1 MKKRCVYED
10 VPNKE
15 LEAFR
20 RPKISGRMSNRFFKS
35 FFSVNDVSFA
45 GSTDGVQQ
53 GAVLETMRPMIE
65 AYQRMARQRT
75 DWQCKESALDGSLLT
90 KSDAMSTLSELEP
103 KTLSYVNA
111 GYLDST
117 DDESDC
123 CKEDVR
129 CKEDGDSEEA
139 QEEQE
144 QENESEE
151 REEKKN
157 KRPEKKRRILVPIT
171 GGISS
176 LACLWYALQQKDAC
190 VYLCY
195 VSGMFGANM
204 AGEMRALMQLVQYGR
219 DQNGVPFVE
228 NPANP
233 AGEVVYHP
241 HTRFKVLCMPSQP
254 YRYPDSASVDQLT
267 PDFAGPVHENPH
279 DSRPNGSCPDEQTSM
294 KQHPLSYIM
303 LYRVLLDAA
312 QAWECDTIL
321 FGAYGQ
327 LRELLAATSICFN
340 SITPHNVVFPFEQ
353 RTDALYALQEA
364 SVRSS
369 QMWTSIRQQQQRQQQ
384 QSSGRSES
392 LANNNDSSSA
402 QGSRQNSLRSSSS
415 TFSATANGSTGKKS
429 TFGTVWTTPGPS
441 LMPDVS
447 HYAWTCRGATVLP
460 DVLQQSEAARVTI
473 EERESDRQA
482 KTKQQDDVDSAGTTK
497 SQTKRKRGVS
507 KAGVTAPITK
517 RFLEEFYARREH
529 RGNNLFNWCG
539 NCIDCYMW
547 RSVSWLWHRSVS
559 VASSSSMMNASSEY
573 TTLLTEGYWRYLSER
588 RLLAHVSNSEVV
600 ATKAGLLEQMFSP
613 TAQEAGMDAEASDK
627 TAKESAGS
635 NKKRKTLRGAKSSS
649 RSQMRKKST
658 EHEEE
663 DDEEPDFEPG
673 DDEED
678 HEDEEVNDEDEEAHE
693 EDVEE
698 EDEEEEEEEEELDIA
713 NVGEASNQVGAA
725 GEDEEEE
732 EEAEDDED
740 GNEFYNDLDDE
751 GFAQEDDFDVGD
763 EDDDDGD
770 IDYD

>member
-1 MKKRCVYED
+1 
-10 VPNKE
+10 
-15 LEAFR
+15 
-20 RPKISGRMSNRFFKS
+20 MSNRFLKS

-45 GSTDGVQQ
+45 GSADGVQQ
-53 GAVLETMRPMIE
+53 GTVPETMRPMIE
-65 AYQRMARQRT
+65 AYQRIARHRT

-90 KSDAMSTLSELEP
+90 KSDAMSTVMQSQP
-103 KTLSYVNA
+103 KSISYV
-111 GYLDST
+111 S
-117 DDESDC
+117 DESQDNNNDEHEDRNEDDNAYLEEKQAAEEE
-123 CKEDVR
+123 KE
-129 CKEDGDSEEA
+129 G
-139 QEEQE
+139 EEQE
-144 QENESEE
+144 
-151 REEKKN
+151 EKAKDRGQKDKN
-157 KRPEKKRRILVPIT
+157 KTEEPKKRRILVPIT

-176 LACLWYALQQKDAC
+176 LACLWYALQQRDAC

-204 AGEMRALMQLVQYGR
+204 AGEMRALMQLVRYGR

-254 YRYPDSASVDQLT
+254 YRYPDSASVGQLT
-267 PDFAGPVHENPH
+267 PEFSGPVHENPH
-279 DSRPNGSCPDEQTSM
+279 DSRANGSCPDEQTSM
-294 KQHPLSYIM
+294 KHHPLSYIM

-327 LRELLAATSICFN
+327 LRELLAATSVCFN
-340 SITPHNVVFPFEQ
+340 CISRHNVVFPFEQ

-369 QMWTSIRQQQQRQQQ
+369 QMWTSIRQQQQKQQQ
-384 QSSGRSES
+384 NSGRSES
-392 LANNNDSSSA
+392 LGNNDSSSA
-402 QGSRQNSLRSSSS
+402 QGSRQNSLRSSSAS
-415 TFSATANGSTGKKS
+415 SSFSAGNAANGNRS

-473 EERESDRQA
+473 EERESDRQ
-482 KTKQQDDVDSAGTTK
+482 KKPDQQDDVENASTK

-547 RSVSWLWHRSVS
+547 RSISWLWHRSVS
-559 VASSSSMMNASSEY
+559 VASSSNVMNAASEY

-588 RLLAHVSNSEVV
+588 RLLAHVNNNDVT
-600 ATKAGLLEQMFSP
+600 TKACLLEQMFCP
-613 TAQEAGMDAEASDK
+613 LVPEDAIDAEAAVAEAAAADK
-627 TAKESAGS
+627 ARKEEFTGP
-635 NKKRKTLRGAKSSS
+635 NKKRKTSRAAKSSG
-649 RSQMRKKST
+649 RRGMRTTNKQD
-658 EHEEE
+658 EEEE
-663 DDEEPDFEPG
+663 DDEEADFEPG
-673 DDEED
+673 DDEDDQE
-678 HEDEEVNDEDEEAHE
+678 EDEINDEDEEGHEQDRE
-693 EDVEE
+693 EDQEDEDEDEDELDIANVDDATNLANADE
-698 EDEEEEEEEEELDIA
+698 EDEEEEAD
-713 NVGEASNQVGAA
+713 
-725 GEDEEEE
+725 
-732 EEAEDDED
+732 DDED
-740 GNEFYNDLDDE
+740 ANEFYNDLDDE
-751 GFAQEDDFDVGD
+751 GFAQEDDFGD